1 MGSQG
6 GGLPLVA
13 PRTHWQLAP
22 GVLTQGVKEAEV
34 WTPGRGEAG
43 SLPGMKPGD
52 GEDASG
58 PCAHSSII
66 HQSTEV
72 ETAWAP
78 ADGWVDTVV
87 ETQWNVIQS

>member
-43 SLPGMKPGD
+43 FLPGMKHGD
-52 GEDASG
+52 
-58 PCAHSSII
+58 
-66 HQSTEV
+66 
-72 ETAWAP
+72 
-78 ADGWVDTVV
+78 
-87 ETQWNVIQS
+87 